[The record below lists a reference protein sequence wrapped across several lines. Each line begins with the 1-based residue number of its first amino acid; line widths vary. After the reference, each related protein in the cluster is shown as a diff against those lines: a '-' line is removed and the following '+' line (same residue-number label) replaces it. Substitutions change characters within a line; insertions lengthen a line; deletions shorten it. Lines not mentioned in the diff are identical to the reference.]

1 MAQNG
6 VAERDDLRV
15 VAIRIAPNNLAS
27 ELMEFSISSV
37 LRVLISIG
45 ASILVKKKV
54 RNIHSKLYSQN
65 LKHDYS
71 ERLSQRLM

>member
-15 VAIRIAPNNLAS
+15 VALRIAPNNLAS

-45 ASILVKKKV
+45 ASILVKKK
-54 RNIHSKLYSQN
+54 
-65 LKHDYS
+65 
-71 ERLSQRLM
+71 E